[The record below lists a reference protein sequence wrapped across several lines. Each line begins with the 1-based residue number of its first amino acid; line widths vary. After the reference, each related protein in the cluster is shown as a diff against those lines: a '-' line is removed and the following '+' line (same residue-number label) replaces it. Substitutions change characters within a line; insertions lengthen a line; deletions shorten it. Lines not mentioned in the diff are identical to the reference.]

1 VNWTDLPLARA
12 TVDRAAEHRA
22 DPDLIPRLR
31 ADPST
36 GVVLVRNGLV
46 ATVDGGAR
54 LDLLPPAEIEGT
66 GDGDGW
72 LFLGADDDRGYLAL
86 VLPDPDSAAGSPAE
100 PEVQPA
106 DVEALTP
113 NGSTDPDAA
122 RLVERLAD
130 REWSHLRAVGSAMPA
145 RDAGLGVTAVAL
157 AAWHGS
163 HRCCPRCGSPTVVG
177 HAGWVRH
184 CTTDGVD
191 QYPRTDPAVIMAVV
205 DADDRLLLGH
215 AVHWPERR
223 YSTLAGYVEPGE
235 GLEQAVR
242 REVDEEVGVRVGEVA
257 YRGSQPWPFPAS
269 LMLAF
274 RAEATSTDITV
285 DGVEMGEA
293 RWFTRAELAD
303 AVRAGDVLLPGRAS
317 IARALI
323 EEWFGGVLPGA

>member
-1 VNWTDLPLARA
+1 
-12 TVDRAAEHRA
+12 
-22 DPDLIPRLR
+22 
-31 ADPST
+31 
-36 GVVLVRNGLV
+36 
-46 ATVDGGAR
+46 
-54 LDLLPPAEIEGT
+54 
-66 GDGDGW
+66 
-72 LFLGADDDRGYLAL
+72 
-86 VLPDPDSAAGSPAE
+86 VLPDPAADAAGADAE
-100 PEVQPA
+100 PEVRPA

-113 NGSTDPDAA
+113 DGSTDPAA
-122 RLVERLAD
+122 AQRVERLAD
-130 REWSHLRAVGSAMPA
+130 REWSHLRAVGTAMSA

-157 AAWHGS
+157 AAWHSS
-163 HRCCPRCGSPTVVG
+163 HRCCPQCGSPTVVG

-215 AVHWPERR
+215 ATHWPERR

-274 RAEATSTDITV
+274 RAEATSTEITV
-285 DGVEMGEA
+285 DGVEMSEA
-293 RWFTRAELAD
+293 HWFTRAELAD

-323 EEWFGGVLPGA
+323 EEWFGEALPGA